1 VVASK
6 YRFLLLIYFH
16 LFNVIHS
23 LLTTQELGLVR
34 FEFDS
39 GGPSRIEAFIPSV
52 NSVGSASTWQP
63 SSEDHGMNARIDER
77 QFSNLI
83 PLVNKKPKWDDAHGG
98 HVLNFQGR
106 VTESSVKNFQLCP
119 ADFPSSSSGS
129 SSDTPGTGSGVLN
142 DDVVLQF
149 GRVAKHKFTLDVRYP
164 MSPMQVRNKLVAWSV
179 YC

>member
-1 VVASK
+1 M
-6 YRFLLLIYFH
+6 
-16 LFNVIHS
+16 
-23 LLTTQELGLVR
+23 QELGLIR

-39 GGPSRIEAFIPSV
+39 GGPSRIEAFIPYV
-52 NSVGSASTWQP
+52 NSAGLACIWQP
-63 SSEDHGMNARIDER
+63 ESEEEGMNINVDGGNY
-77 QFSNLI
+77 SNLL

-119 ADFPSSSSGS
+119 ADLPSSETRSSSSLHS
-129 SSDTPGTGSGVLN
+129 

-164 MSPMQVRNKLVAWSV
+164 MSPMQVSRENSHKNSFYW
-179 YC
+179 

>member
-1 VVASK
+1 M
-6 YRFLLLIYFH
+6 
-16 LFNVIHS
+16 
-23 LLTTQELGLVR
+23 R

-52 NSVGSASTWQP
+52 NSSGTAHNWQP
-63 SSEDHGMNARIDER
+63 SCEEDGIHSRI
-77 QFSNLI
+77 QAGSHSNLLHMI
-83 PLVNKKPKWDDAHGG
+83 NKKPKWDDTHGG

-119 ADFPSSSSGS
+119 ADVPSSSSMASS
-129 SSDTPGTGSGVLN
+129 SSDTGSSSNLLN

-164 MSPMQVRNKLVAWSV
+164 MSPMQVRQRTSQ
-179 YC
+179 

>member
-1 VVASK
+1 
-6 YRFLLLIYFH
+6 
-16 LFNVIHS
+16 
-23 LLTTQELGLVR
+23 LGLIR

-52 NSVGSASTWQP
+52 NAAGSASVWQP
-63 SSEDHGMNARIDER
+63 NCEEDGMNMKIDGGR
-77 QFSNLI
+77 YSNLM
-83 PLVNKKPKWDDAHGG
+83 PLVNKKPKWDDTHGG

-119 ADFPSSSSGS
+119 ADIPSSSSMS
-129 SSDTPGTGSGVLN
+129 SSDSGVASGVLN

-164 MSPMQVRNKLVAWSV
+164 MSPMQVVLHLIKCST
-179 YC
+179 YCHTSFYIHGSL